1 MSSVIMH
8 DRVSFIKKAFGE
20 VARARDGINVAV
32 VCPSCNNKSKKK
44 FSINLDTGQCHC
56 WVCDLRG
63 KTLIPILRKFDKS
76 HLVSEYCEKFP
87 TSGRSNNL
95 IESDKANIE
104 QEVSLPPGFSLGI
117 DLQNSRDPDTRAC
130 LSYLKSRNV
139 TERDMWH
146 YKIGVA
152 NYGKFRKKVI
162 FPSFDSDGKLNFFVA
177 RSIDKNSKIKY
188 TNCDANKQSMIFN
201 EVNINWKKE
210 LAIVEGPFDLIKSG
224 YNSTCLLGARM
235 SVENLLFSKIAYH
248 RTSVLLCLDSD
259 MSAKSQ
265 SIARLLSEY
274 GCPVRIL
281 PLDGFEDV
289 GEMTKLQF
297 KNRKTSAENWCRNN
311 FILSKIRAIE
321 SGSII

>member
-32 VCPSCNNKSKKK
+32 VCPSCSNKSKKK
-44 FSINLDTGQCHC
+44 FSINLETGQCHC

-63 KTLIPILRKFDKS
+63 KTLIPVLRKFDKS

-87 TSGRSNNL
+87 TSGRSNSTP
-95 IESDKANIE
+95 ESDKYNSE
-104 QEVSLPPGFSLGI
+104 QEVSLPPGFSLAI
-117 DLQNSRDPDTRAC
+117 DLQSSRDPDTRAC
-130 LSYLKSRNV
+130 LSYLNSRNV

-152 NYGKFRKKVI
+152 NSGKFRRKII

-188 TNCDANKQSMIFN
+188 TNCNANKQSMVFN
-201 EVNINWKKE
+201 EVNIDWTKE

-248 RTSVLLCLDSD
+248 RTPVLLCLDSD
-259 MSAKSQ
+259 MLAKSQ

-289 GEMTKLQF
+289 GQMTKLQF
-297 KNRKTSAENWCRNN
+297 KNRKTSAETWCRNN

-321 SGSII
+321 SGSIV